1 MRATLCASSD
11 PTVKKRGNA
20 RGAKGAGHPRPNQY
34 GQLETGGTER
44 LGRKAAAFPG
54 WHEPCDWRQ
63 SKHGS
68 VRGSG

>member
-63 SKHGS
+63 SS
-68 VRGSG
+68 TVL